1 MLAKLVE
8 GALNLRLAV
17 LGLAALL
24 AGMGAWS
31 FLNLPIDAFPD
42 ISTTQVKIIVKA
54 PGMTPEEVESRV
66 VTPIEMEMLGIPD
79 QTVLRSVAKYAI
91 ADITIDFTD
100 STDIYWARQQVA
112 ERLGAVM
119 AGLPPSVE
127 GGLAPISTPLSE
139 MFMFTIEGEQSL
151 GEKRRVLDWTIRPAL
166 RTVPGVADVNSLGGF
181 AETFEVAPDSAAL
194 AAAGLSSA
202 DLIAAIEA
210 SNRNDGAGRLTSG
223 DEALIVRATGAI
235 RSLDD
240 LAAVVVR
247 SSDGAVVR
255 VGDVAQVRTGSLTRY
270 GAVSKNG
277 RGEAVQ
283 GLVIGLRGAD
293 AAKVVEGV
301 KARLE
306 EIKPSLPEGMS
317 VAVFYDRSDLITR
330 AVGTVES
337 ALLEA
342 TVLVVILLL
351 LFLGDVRASVIVA
364 LALPMAVLLTFI
376 FMRSIGLTA
385 NLMSLGGLAIAVGI
399 LVDGAVVVVENVVE
413 RLSDPKHAST
423 SKLRNI
429 LLASTEVA
437 KPVTAGLAIIAIVFL
452 PLLTLEGLE
461 GKLFGP
467 VAMTI
472 VLSLASALA
481 LSLTLVPVL
490 AFYLLKVK
498 VDADGLHHEPWL
510 MRRIAPRYHA
520 LLARSFAHKTH
531 VFIIAGIG
539 LVLAGAAYTMT
550 GKTFLPVMDEGS
562 VIVQLSKLPSISL
575 AHSVEGDLKV
585 QRAILEQVPEVEAVI
600 ARVGSDELG
609 LDPMSPNETD
619 SFLQL
624 KPRGEW
630 RVADKEW
637 LLGELRKVMAQFPGI
652 EPTFTQ
658 PIEMRT
664 SEMLTGARG
673 DLAIKLFG
681 PDTAELARLAGAI
694 QTRLE
699 AIDGTSETMTV
710 ANDRVDY
717 LLVDI
722 DRVAAG
728 RVGMPVSDLQDMM
741 RAQVEGVRAG
751 IVTDGVRRLPIVL
764 RGDGG
769 SAAETGGMNTQQFAD
784 LVYRSPSGQLVRAS
798 DVATVTRTEGPVKLE
813 HENGSRF
820 AMVQAFVSGR
830 DIVSYVDDAKADI
843 AANVL
848 LPQGYRLEW
857 GGQFENQQRASARLL
872 VVLPVAIGLIFVVLY
887 LSLGSVRASLLILTN
902 IPFAAVGGMIAL
914 AVSGE
919 YLSVPASV
927 GFIALLG
934 IAVLN
939 GLVMVTYFRQLRET
953 GMPLAQAVRRGAER
967 RLRPVLMTASIAAFG
982 LVPLLFATGPGSEI
996 QKPLAIVVI
1005 GGLVTA
1011 TLLTLVLLPI
1021 LYERFG
1027 EGPRDRAEEL
1037 PDPAHSEVSA

>member
-1 MLAKLVE
+1 MLNTLVE
-8 GALNLRLAV
+8 RALKLRLAV

-24 AGMGAWS
+24 AGLGGWS

-42 ISTTQVKIIVKA
+42 ISTTQVKIILKA

-79 QTVLRSVAKYAI
+79 QTVLRSIAKYAI

-112 ERLGAVM
+112 ERLSAVM
-119 AGLPPSVE
+119 GDLPPGVE

-139 MFMFTIEGEQSL
+139 MFMFTLEGPQSL
-151 GEKRRVLDWTIRPAL
+151 SEKRRVLDWTIRPAL
-166 RTVPGVADVNSLGGF
+166 RTVPGVADVNSLGGY

-194 AAAGLSSA
+194 AAAGLSTA
-202 DLIAAIEA
+202 DLAAAIEA
-210 SNRNDGAGRLTSG
+210 SNRNDGAGRLRSG
-223 DEALIVRATGAI
+223 EEALIVRATGAI

-247 SSDGAVVR
+247 AEGGAVVR
-255 VGDVAQVRTGSLTRY
+255 VGDVAKVRTGSLTRY
-270 GAVSKNG
+270 GAVSQNG
-277 RGEAVQ
+277 TGEAVQ

-301 KARLE
+301 KTRLD
-306 EIKPSLPEGMS
+306 EIKPSLPPGMK
-317 VAVFYDRSDLITR
+317 VHVFYDRSDLITH
-330 AVGTVES
+330 AVGTVEA

-351 LFLGDVRASVIVA
+351 VFLGDVRASVIVA

-376 FMRSIGLTA
+376 FMRAIGLTA

-413 RLSDPKHAST
+413 RLSDPKHAAAG
-423 SKLRNI
+423 KLRNV
-429 LLASTEVA
+429 LAASAEVA
-437 KPVTAGLAIIAIVFL
+437 KPVASGLAIIAIVFL

-461 GKLFGP
+461 GKLFSP
-467 VAMTI
+467 VALTI
-472 VLSLASALA
+472 VLALASALV

-498 VDADGLHHEPWL
+498 VEESGHAHEPWA
-510 MRRIAPRYHA
+510 MRQLSPRYHA
-520 LLARSFAHKTH
+520 LLEGAFAHKGR
-531 VFIIAGIG
+531 VFTVAGIG
-539 LVLAGAAYTMT
+539 LVLAGAAYSVT

-575 AHSVEGDLKV
+575 DHSVEGDLKV
-585 QRAILEQVPEVEAVI
+585 QRAILKQVPEVEAVI

-624 KPRGEW
+624 KPREEW

-637 LLGELRKVMAQFPGI
+637 LVDELRKVMAQFPGI

-681 PDTAELARLAGAI
+681 PDTAELARLAGEI

-699 AIDGTSETMTV
+699 GIEGTSEAMTV

-741 RAQVEGVRAG
+741 RAEVEGVRAG
-751 IVTDGVRRLPIVL
+751 VVADGVRRVPIVL

-769 SAAETGGMNTQQFAD
+769 AGNLDAQGFAD
-784 LVYRSPSGQLVRAS
+784 LVYRSPTGQLVRAS
-798 DVATVTRTEGPVKLE
+798 DVATVERVEGPVKLE

-843 AANVL
+843 AANVP
-848 LPQGYRLEW
+848 LPPGYRIAW

-872 VVLPVAIGLIFVVLY
+872 VVLPVAILLIFAVLY

-953 GMPLAQAVRRGAER
+953 GMPLAEAVRRGAER

-1027 EGPRDRAEEL
+1027 EGPADRTDQQPEA
-1037 PDPAHSEVSA
+1037 AA

>member
-1 MLAKLVE
+1 MLDKLVE
-8 GALNLRLAV
+8 RALTLRFAV
-17 LGLAALL
+17 LGIAALL
-24 AGMGAWS
+24 AGLGGWS

-42 ISTTQVKIIVKA
+42 ISTTQVKIILKA

-79 QTVLRSVAKYAI
+79 QTVLRSAAKYAI

-112 ERLGAVM
+112 ERLSAVM
-119 AGLPPSVE
+119 ADLPPSVE

-139 MFMFTIEGEQSL
+139 MFMFTLEGPQTL
-151 GEKRRVLDWTIRPAL
+151 AEKRRVLDWTIRPAL
-166 RTVPGVADVNSLGGF
+166 RTVPGVADVNALGGF
-181 AETFEVAPDSAAL
+181 VETFEVAPNSAAL
-194 AAAGLSSA
+194 AAAGLSTG
-202 DLIAAIEA
+202 DLAAAIVA

-223 DEALIVRATGAI
+223 EEALIVRATGAI
-235 RSLDD
+235 RNLDD

-247 SSDGAVVR
+247 AEGGAVVR

-277 RGEAVQ
+277 EGEAVQ

-306 EIKPSLPEGMS
+306 EIKPSLPAGMS
-317 VAVFYDRSDLITR
+317 VDVFYDRSDLITR

-376 FMRSIGLTA
+376 FMRAAGLTA

-413 RLSDPKHAST
+413 RLSDPKHASS
-423 SKLRNI
+423 SKLHNVFM
-429 LLASTEVA
+429 AAAEVA
-437 KPVTAGLAIIAIVFL
+437 KPVAAGLAIIAIVFL

-461 GKLFGP
+461 GKLFSP
-467 VAMTI
+467 VALTI
-472 VLSLASALA
+472 VLALASALL

-490 AFYLLKVK
+490 AFYLLKIK
-498 VDADGLHHEPWL
+498 VDADGHHHEPWL
-510 MRRIAPRYHA
+510 MRQIGPRYHA
-520 LLARSFAHKTH
+520 LLAGAFAHKTR
-531 VFIIAGIG
+531 VFVLAGVG
-539 LVLAGAAYTMT
+539 LVLAGGAYAVT

-562 VIVQLSKLPSISL
+562 VIVQLTKLPSVSL
-575 AHSVEGDLKV
+575 AHSVDGDMKV
-585 QRAILEQVPEVEAVI
+585 QRAILEQVPEVEAVV

-609 LDPMSPNETD
+609 LDPMSLNETD
-619 SFLQL
+619 SFLKL
-624 KPRGEW
+624 RPREEW
-630 RVADKEW
+630 RVHDKEW
-637 LLGELRKVMAQFPGI
+637 LLGELRQVMEAFPGI

-681 PDTAELARLAGAI
+681 PDTAELARLGGAI
-694 QTRLE
+694 QNRLE
-699 AIDGTSETMTV
+699 AIEGTSEAMTL

-751 IVTDGVRRLPIVL
+751 VVAEGIRRVPIVL
-764 RGDGG
+764 RGDAG
-769 SAAETGGMNTQQFAD
+769 TGNLDSQRFSD
-784 LVYRSPSGQLVRAS
+784 LVYRSPTGQLVRAS
-798 DVATVTRTEGPVKLE
+798 DVARISQVEGPVKLE

-830 DIVSYVDDAKADI
+830 DLVGYVEDAKADI
-843 AANVL
+843 TANVP
-848 LPQGYRLEW
+848 LPPGYRLEW

-872 VVLPVAIGLIFVVLY
+872 VVLPVAIGLIFAVLY
-887 LSLGSVRASLLILTN
+887 FSIGSVRASLLILTN

-939 GLVMVTYFRQLRET
+939 GLVMVTYFRQLRAS

-1005 GGLVTA
+1005 GGLVSA

-1027 EGPRDRAEEL
+1027 EGPQDHSDEL
-1037 PDPAHSEVSA
+1037 PEASA